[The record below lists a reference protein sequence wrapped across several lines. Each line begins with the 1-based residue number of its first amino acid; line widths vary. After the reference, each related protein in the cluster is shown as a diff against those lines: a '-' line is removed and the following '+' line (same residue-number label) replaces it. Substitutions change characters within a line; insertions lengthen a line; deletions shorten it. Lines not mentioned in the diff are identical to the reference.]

1 MKLKQQRVGLYTCY
15 IHFFGVK
22 SLEHLAWQNGYKDNI
37 NIDMQAAMIIYI
49 YIYRSAGR

>member
-22 SLEHLAWQNGYKDNI
+22 SLEHLARQNGYKDNI
-37 NIDMQAAMIIYI
+37 NIDMQA
-49 YIYRSAGR
+49 GRNLLPKLPVADN